1 MIYGYNVKESLNG
14 IWLNAINNKMI
25 IENNNI
31 IISKL
36 IIIIESYDN
45 WFWNIKELMI
55 IFYSC

>member
-1 MIYGYNVKESLNG
+1 MKIDLYDGYNVKESLNG

-45 WFWNIKELMI
+45 LYVK
-55 IFYSC
+55 Y